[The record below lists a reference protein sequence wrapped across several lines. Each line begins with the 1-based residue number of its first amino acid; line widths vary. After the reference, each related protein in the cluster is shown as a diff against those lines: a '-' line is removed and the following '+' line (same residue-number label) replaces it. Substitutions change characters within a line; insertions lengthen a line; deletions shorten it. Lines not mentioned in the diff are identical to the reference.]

1 MFTITRTEKKLSII
15 SNRREK
21 ALGRNT
27 TRGVIE
33 NSYSIDDLHSALHF
47 HLNTNMYP
55 PLPQPVQDNITKLFH
70 KFWTTSFSEE
80 RFVKVWERTIGKR
93 DAIHKYSF
101 DEFLV
106 TERL

>member
-1 MFTITRTEKKLSII
+1 MFIIIRTEKKLSII
-15 SNRREK
+15 LNRREK

-27 TRGVIE
+27 TRGMIE
-33 NSYSIDDLHSALHF
+33 NSYSIDDLHRALHF

-55 PLPQPVQDNITKLFH
+55 PLPQNVQDNNTKLFH
-70 KFWTTSFSEE
+70 KFWTSSFSEE
-80 RFVKVWERTIGKR
+80 RFVKVWERTVGKR

-101 DEFLV
+101 DEFLT

>member
-1 MFTITRTEKKLSII
+1 MFIIIRTEKKLSII
-15 SNRREK
+15 LNRREK

-27 TRGVIE
+27 TRGMIE
-33 NSYSIDDLHSALHF
+33 NSYSIDDLHRALHF

-55 PLPQPVQDNITKLFH
+55 PLPQNVQDNITKLFH
-70 KFWTTSFSEE
+70 KFWTSSFSEE
-80 RFVKVWERTIGKR
+80 RFVKVWERTVGKR

-101 DEFLV
+101 DEFLT

>member
-1 MFTITRTEKKLSII
+1 MFIIIRTEKKLSII
-15 SNRREK
+15 LNRREK

-27 TRGVIE
+27 TRGMIE
-33 NSYSIDDLHSALHF
+33 NSYSIDDLHRALHF

-55 PLPQPVQDNITKLFH
+55 PLPQNVQDNITKLFH
-70 KFWTTSFSEE
+70 KIWTSSFSEE
-80 RFVKVWERTIGKR
+80 RFVKVWERTVGKR

-101 DEFLV
+101 DEFLT